1 MALWMCYSEG
11 RNCELRMWSKDEI
24 TGPLYCC
31 STVSHKVDKKTGREK
46 YKELNHIEGTSPGKE
61 GEHSGTLLWGKHCI
75 ECVYEPG
82 CAVNK
87 SRPTL

>member
-1 MALWMCYSEG
+1 MRLLVHSIVAALFPTKLTRKE
-11 RNCELRMWSKDEI
+11 E
-24 TGPLYCC
+24 
-31 STVSHKVDKKTGREK
+31 DKNTKN
-46 YKELNHIEGTSPGKE
+46 LMHSSDHIHVEGTSPGKE

-75 ECVYEPG
+75 ACVYESG